1 MLRLPTRCSRS
12 QTHRARFLGC
22 CIECQA
28 MGAWRF
34 RAADH
39 GCRYERLTIALWV
52 TLVALVLLYAALR
65 WGNWGADFPGEQR
78 YPGSD

>member
-1 MLRLPTRCSRS
+1 
-12 QTHRARFLGC
+12 
-22 CIECQA
+22 